1 MVNKKLYV
9 LTYAECRKK
18 QYDPKIGSNL
28 FFLYPESRVFMGK
41 ITQSVK

>member
-9 LTYAECRKK
+9 LIYAECRKNMTP
-18 QYDPKIGSNL
+18 QNGSSL
-28 FFLYPESRVFMGK
+28 FFLYVESQVFMEK